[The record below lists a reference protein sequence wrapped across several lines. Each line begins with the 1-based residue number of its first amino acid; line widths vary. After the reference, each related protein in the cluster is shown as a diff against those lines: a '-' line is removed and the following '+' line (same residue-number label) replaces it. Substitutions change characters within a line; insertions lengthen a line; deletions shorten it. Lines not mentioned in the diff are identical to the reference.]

1 MKKSKRLSL
10 VLAMVMALSLL
21 AGCGGNDSG
30 KDAPGGSAPPAQT
43 GKDSPAGG
51 VDSECVSW
59 RRPTLSSRTR
69 STPS

>member
-43 GKDSPAGG
+43 GKDTPVFTSNPPAARTA
-51 VDSECVSW
+51 SSW
-59 RRPTLSSRTR
+59 N
-69 STPS
+69 